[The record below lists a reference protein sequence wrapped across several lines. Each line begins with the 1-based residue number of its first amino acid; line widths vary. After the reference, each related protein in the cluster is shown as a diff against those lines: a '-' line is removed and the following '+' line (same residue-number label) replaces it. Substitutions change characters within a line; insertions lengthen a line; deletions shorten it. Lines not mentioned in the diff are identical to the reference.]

1 MLPYGISQNKKVEK
15 AKKRILFCLLS
26 ILKKQIYLN
35 NIVSLSFLAHENEL
49 SDIAIMDCEEMKSLF
64 MTSACDGLVKVWDR
78 RKKGEIAKL
87 SSGKAPVTSLIA
99 SSNNNLLAIGNEAST
114 ISVSEYYIEFGNPK

>member
-1 MLPYGISQNKKVEK
+1 
-15 AKKRILFCLLS
+15 
-26 ILKKQIYLN
+26 
-35 NIVSLSFLAHENEL
+35 
-49 SDIAIMDCEEMKSLF
+49 MKSLF

-114 ISVSEYYIEFGNPK
+114 ISVSEYYIEFVNPK